1 MLSKIIGDTIV
12 KCWSRKPSS
21 ITDVH
26 PTDGIYIL
34 YAITFVVYRLSMKL
48 MKTVM
53 IWSISLFVY
62 AYIHSSDLCSLRTIV
77 LFQ

>member
-21 ITDVH
+21 MTDVH

-34 YAITFVVYRLSMKL
+34 YAITFVVYRLIRHETKENG
-48 MKTVM
+48 
-53 IWSISLFVY
+53 Y
-62 AYIHSSDLCSLRTIV
+62 DLEY
-77 LFQ
+77 